1 MAAAGLLLQLNYTP
15 RPSLALD
22 SGSSKVTVLL
32 SLSSLSLDLIIRGHK
47 TVFMHD

>member
-1 MAAAGLLLQLNYTP
+1 MAAAGLLLLLQLNYTP

-32 SLSSLSLDLIIRGHK
+32 SLSLDLIIRGHK

>member
-15 RPSLALD
+15 RLWLWILEAVKSLF
-22 SGSSKVTVLL
+22 SF
-32 SLSSLSLDLIIRGHK
+32 LSSLSLDLIIRGHK